1 MRVDRRGAQ
10 VLAALALLYTAQG
23 IPFGLAAEYLP
34 VVLREMGYSR
44 TFIASVFWLQL
55 PWQLKVLWAPLGD
68 HPRVRPYARHI
79 LLALQCG
86 LALATASYALFPI
99 ATGLRW
105 WFGITFVSALFAAT
119 QDIFVD
125 AFAVRSLDAQG
136 RGYGN
141 TAQVAGYRVGIV
153 LGGVA
158 LLHYQ
163 TRWGTAPTLLACAG
177 LILLAGLGAFAL
189 RHDPPAP
196 ALADPTSAARPR
208 PTGAVLLHQLRAV
221 VARDVWRVAA
231 LAVTYKLGA
240 HTAAALIKP
249 MLVDHGWT
257 REAIKD
263 AVVLYGTGASIVGAA
278 LGGLLHRWVR
288 ETRALGLAAVV
299 QAASMVPLAA
309 AAMRGAPP
317 GVTVAAIVAEHL
329 ASGLGTTVLF
339 AALMSATHRDRAAL
353 HYTVLTSLNAVA
365 IAVGGYAGSI
375 TADAAGLPAAVGL
388 AMVLCVAPCALLPR
402 WAAHASRSAGLDE
415 AEVEESLTVRGGSL

>member
-1 MRVDRRGAQ
+1 MRVDPRTRH

-23 IPFGLAAEYLP
+23 IPFGFAAEYLP

-44 TFIASVFWLQL
+44 TFIASLFWLQL
-55 PWQLKVLWAPLGD
+55 PWQLKPLWAPLGD
-68 HPRVRPYARHI
+68 HPRVRPRARQV
-79 LLALQCG
+79 LLALQCA

-99 ATGLRW
+99 ASGLRY
-105 WFGITFVSALFAAT
+105 WFALTFLSALLAST
-119 QDIFVD
+119 QDVFVD
-125 AFAVRSLDAQG
+125 AFAVRSLDALG

-163 TRWGTAPTLLACAG
+163 TRWGATPTLLACAS

-189 RHDPPAP
+189 RQDVPPSDGPVGA
-196 ALADPTSAARPR
+196 PR
-208 PTGAVLLHQLRAV
+208 PTLLVVLDQLRAV
-221 VARDVWRVAA
+221 VGRDVWRVAA

-249 MLVDHGWT
+249 MLVDHGWS

-263 AVVLYGTGASIVGAA
+263 AVVLYGTGASVVGAA
-278 LGGLLHRWVR
+278 LGGLLHRSVR
-288 ETRALGLAAVV
+288 EASALAVAAAV
-299 QAASMVPLAA
+299 QAASMVPLLAA
-309 AAMRGAPP
+309 ASQGAPR
-317 GVTVAAIVAEHL
+317 GVTLAAIIAEHL

-339 AALMSATHRDRAAL
+339 AALMSATNRERAAL

-365 IAVGGYAGSI
+365 IAAGAYAGSI
-375 TADAAGLPAAVGL
+375 TADGAGLSAAVVL
-388 AMVLCVAPCALLPR
+388 AMALCLAPCALLHR
-402 WAAHASRSAGLDE
+402 WSEHAARSAGRDA
-415 AEVEESLTVRGGSL
+415 AEVEDSLTVRGGSL